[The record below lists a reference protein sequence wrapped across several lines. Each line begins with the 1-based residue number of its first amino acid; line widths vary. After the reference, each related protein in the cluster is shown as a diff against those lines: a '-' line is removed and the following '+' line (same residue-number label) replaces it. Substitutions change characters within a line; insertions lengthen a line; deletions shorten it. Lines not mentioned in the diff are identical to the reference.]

1 MSCDFGI
8 WFPHRRLTDGEAV
21 EVYGRLCEGDTTGV
35 EAHPSVGAFY
45 RELTARH
52 PEIDTIAEEQ
62 IDDHDLCPWS
72 CALDRSDAHL
82 VISCVWSKA
91 EMVDRTLRALAH
103 KHGLAVYDPQSG
115 RITYPNETT
124 GGD

>member
-8 WFPHRRLTDGEAV
+8 WFPHRRLTNGEAG
-21 EVYGRLCEGDTTGV
+21 EVYVRLCEGDTSGL
-35 EAHPSVGAFY
+35 EAHPSVGTFY
-45 RELTARH
+45 EELTARH

-62 IDDHDLCPWS
+62 LDDHDLCPWS

-91 EMVDRTLRALAH
+91 EMVDRALRALAR